1 MYRKIVMSRQEEII
15 ARIVGIADSKYPNSE
30 VFLFGSRAR
39 GDNNSISDWD
49 LLFLLDQNTVPFDLE
64 TALMDDMYE
73 LELETNNVISPIIYS
88 KNEWKNKYA
97 STQLFENIRQD
108 GIRIK

>member
-1 MYRKIVMSRQEEII
+1 MYRKIGMSRQEEII

-30 VFLFGSRAR
+30 VILFGSRAR
-39 GDNNSISDWD
+39 GDNNNISDWD
-49 LLFLLDQNTVPFDLE
+49 LLFLLDQSTVPFDLE

-73 LELETNNVISPIIYS
+73 LELETNNVISPIVYS

-97 STQLFENIRQD
+97 STQLFENIQQD